1 MRPQSAPMS
10 PNEPPMSP
18 NEPPMSRQCAPQC
31 AANAPPNAPLKCP
44 NTPPIYY
51 QHATKYT
58 PPIICIFPISQQ
70 DKNVF
75 FIYQFLRYTKVIKKV
90 NTQEG

>member
-1 MRPQSAPMS
+1 MS

-18 NEPPMSRQCAPQC
+18 NEPPIR
-31 AANAPPNAPLKCP
+31 
-44 NTPPIYY
+44 PPIYY
-51 QHATKYT
+51 QHATEYT
-58 PPIICIFPISQQ
+58 PPIICILPIPQQ